1 MTPSPRGGEGVY
13 VREGGPMRTSAPTK
27 IMLLRRVSRADHIRP
42 YSYLITPNSY
52 LITPNS

>member
-1 MTPSPRGGEGVY
+1 MG
-13 VREGGPMRTSAPTK
+13 TSAPTK

-52 LITPNS
+52 LITPNSYLITPNSYLITPNS